1 MKLLPIIAAA
11 AALVGAS
18 APASAAISVIAAV
31 PGFQGSGAGF
41 EGLGNGALG
50 VPYTEAGVTFDN
62 IVGSVQVKSMP
73 SDSNG
78 AFPAGDTSTKYLSV
92 LGGPSSVEVSFGSL
106 VSKVGFYWGS
116 IDTYNTVEFLKGG
129 VVVSSIGGGAVTPTL
144 VANGNQSSD
153 LSNRY
158 VTLVSN
164 GQSFD
169 AVRISSTSNSFEFDN
184 ISAGVPEPSTW
195 AMMMLG
201 FAGLGFAG
209 YRRANKAKAMA

>member
-11 AALVGAS
+11 AALIGVS
-18 APASAAISVIAAV
+18 APASAAISVIAAI
-31 PGFQGSGAGF
+31 PGYQGTGAGF
-41 EGLGNGALG
+41 EGLGNAPLST
-50 VPYTEAGVTFDN
+50 PYTEAGVTFNN

-73 SDSNG
+73 SDGDG

-106 VSKVGFYWGS
+106 VSKAGFYWGS
-116 IDTYNTVEFLKGG
+116 IDTYNTVQFLKDG
-129 VVVSSIGGGAVTPTL
+129 VVVDSIGGGAVTPTL
-144 VANGNQSSD
+144 VANGNQTSD

-158 VTLVSN
+158 VTLISS
-164 GQSFD
+164 GQQFD
-169 AVRISSTSNSFEFDN
+169 AIRISSTSNSFEFDN

-209 YRRANKAKAMA
+209 YRRANKVKAAA